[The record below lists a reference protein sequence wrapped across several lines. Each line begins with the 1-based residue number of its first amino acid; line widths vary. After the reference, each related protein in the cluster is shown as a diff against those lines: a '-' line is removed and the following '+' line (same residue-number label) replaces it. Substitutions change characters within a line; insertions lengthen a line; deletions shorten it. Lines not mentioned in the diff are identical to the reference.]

1 MALIKM
7 RQYAATERE
16 TIRSLG
22 NQLGAATF
30 EAVPDKICLP
40 QVQDTVKSSARQPDP
55 IGHLPSTNYM
65 PGDHTSDTDI
75 ELESMLRVGSK
86 QAINRWKMAKRADE
100 SIQTRQSLDGMKLTG
115 ESFARRCT
123 NTPEALNLRATA
135 GFYFLVPLLD
145 PLALGFG
152 AAAMVYGGLHALAW
166 FAPFRSPIEQLL
178 WRMSCVVVIGG
189 IPTSLAVCRFMFS
202 FAFQD
207 WDGWG
212 ALLLIRMPRVLL
224 AYLLVSAY
232 VLARLYLVVECFI
245 QLSHLPAGVYDM
257 PEWSSYFPHIA

>member
-1 MALIKM
+1 MLHIHGHLYMTEEAPWSLCVSLFALLQVMALIKM
-7 RQYAATERE
+7 RQHAATERE
-16 TIRSLG
+16 LITSLG
-22 NQLGAATF
+22 NKYGAATF
-30 EAVPDKICLP
+30 EAVPDKICLS
-40 QVQDTVKSSARQPDP
+40 QVQDTVKTSARQSDP
-55 IGHLPSTNYM
+55 IGHLPSTKYM
-65 PGDHTSDTDI
+65 PGDHIPDTDI
-75 ELESMLRVGSK
+75 ELESMLRVGNK
-86 QAINRWKMAKRADE
+86 QVINRWKMAKRAAE

-123 NTPEALNLRATA
+123 NTPEALNLRANA

-166 FAPFRSPIEQLL
+166 FAPFHSPIEQLL

-202 FAFQD
+202 FPFQD

-212 ALLLIRMPRVLL
+212 TLLLIRMPRVLL
-224 AYLLVSAY
+224 AHLLLSA
-232 VLARLYLVVECFI
+232 
-245 QLSHLPAGVYDM
+245 
-257 PEWSSYFPHIA
+257 